1 MPTLETHYIGSD
13 LSETITV
20 TDSAGT
26 LIPDASL
33 EKVEAVVFLNNVVVE
48 KFQWKTG
55 GGSPD
60 SGFTALT
67 NEAAEGTFSLKIV
80 GADQASW
87 NQGMIEI
94 AVRRVLTSDDGEA
107 TKRFQVKMAKYAGG
121 TNFSS

>member
-33 EKVEAVVFLNNVVVE
+33 SKVEAVVYLNNVVVE

-55 GGSPD
+55 GGTD
-60 SGFTALT
+60 SGFTGLA
-67 NEAAEGTFSLKIV
+67 NEAAEGTFSLKIA
-80 GADQASW
+80 GADQSNW
-87 NQGMIEI
+87 NQGMLEV
-94 AVRRVLTSDDGEA
+94 AVRRVITSGTLEE

-121 TNFSS
+121 TNFS